1 MTLKSNHTTHLLV
14 FLFFTCIGCN
24 TVSSQMDSIRFL
36 KEKINNYTQS
46 KNVSTQDTVY
56 INLLN
61 NLSYRLRYSELDSM
75 EVLATKALELSTAMD
90 YKKGELEALINFSA
104 FHLYNGNTEKV
115 IQSGQEIIEA
125 DEICVFPQIQMKL
138 YNQMGQAYFIRQDY
152 PSTYTHF
159 LRALELGEKYND
171 EVCKFRMN
179 MNLGTMFNLLEDYDE
194 ALSFYSASEESF
206 NKLNDK
212 KMEAMVS
219 SNLGFLYTQKEDFEK
234 AQALLLKS
242 IGIFETQKVMEWL
255 AYSYTT
261 YGLLNLKMQNFEQ
274 ALLNYRKAMDIH
286 ISLNDIKGRADI
298 NFGLGMANLGL
309 ENIKIAEQFILESLS
324 LYKSFNLNTGLEKC
338 YRALYEIKK
347 KQELTE
353 EALNYLELT
362 EKLVNDI
369 SKEKNKRNLNMLN
382 AKLNFEKEKQNLQF
396 ANELTIDKQKKYVQG
411 SLLALLI
418 LAVFALLIL
427 RANAREKR
435 LNKNLEFQ
443 AITLNENQKKLE
455 ETNNNQDRLFSI
467 VGHDLKSPIISLKS
481 LLDLYIDDPDGKD
494 YFEKFAPQLR
504 EDLEQLKLTM
514 DNLLHWGKT
523 QMKAYSIQPE
533 TIAVKRELD
542 SILQLFR
549 KEIEKKSLT
558 VDYLSIKECAVLAD
572 LDQFNVIFRN
582 IISNAIKFT
591 PEHGKITV
599 SSKKKDSNI
608 LIIISDTGVG
618 MSKEIVNNLFIKTEH
633 FTTFGTNMEKGTG
646 LGLRLAKEM
655 AEMNNGDI
663 YVNSQPG
670 QGTDFI
676 VELPIATS

>member
-1 MTLKSNHTTHLLV
+1 
-14 FLFFTCIGCN
+14 
-24 TVSSQMDSIRFL
+24 
-36 KEKINNYTQS
+36 
-46 KNVSTQDTVY
+46 
-56 INLLN
+56 
-61 NLSYRLRYSELDSM
+61 
-75 EVLATKALELSTAMD
+75 
-90 YKKGELEALINFSA
+90 
-104 FHLYNGNTEKV
+104 
-115 IQSGQEIIEA
+115 
-125 DEICVFPQIQMKL
+125 
-138 YNQMGQAYFIRQDY
+138 
-152 PSTYTHF
+152 
-159 LRALELGEKYND
+159 
-171 EVCKFRMN
+171 
-179 MNLGTMFNLLEDYDE
+179 
-194 ALSFYSASEESF
+194 
-206 NKLNDK
+206 
-212 KMEAMVS
+212 
-219 SNLGFLYTQKEDFEK
+219 
-234 AQALLLKS
+234 
-242 IGIFETQKVMEWL
+242 
-255 AYSYTT
+255 
-261 YGLLNLKMQNFEQ
+261 
-274 ALLNYRKAMDIH
+274 
-286 ISLNDIKGRADI
+286 
-298 NFGLGMANLGL
+298 
-309 ENIKIAEQFILESLS
+309 
-324 LYKSFNLNTGLEKC
+324 
-338 YRALYEIKK
+338 
-347 KQELTE
+347 
-353 EALNYLELT
+353 
-362 EKLVNDI
+362 
-369 SKEKNKRNLNMLN
+369 MLN

-396 ANELTIDKQKKYVQG
+396 ANELTISKQKKYVQG

-435 LNKNLEFQ
+435 LNKNLEIQ

-504 EDLEQLKLTM
+504 EDLEQLKFTM

-558 VDYLSIKECAVLAD
+558 VDYLSIKECLVLAD

-618 MSKEIVNNLFIKTEH
+618 MSKEMVNNLFKKTEH
-633 FTTFGTNMEKGTG
+633 FTTYGTNMEKGTG

-676 VELPIATS
+676 VELPMAPS